1 MKCGQPMAAVG
12 RFLPVMTVRELCSW
26 TTCYAG
32 STGRVRQQADI
43 ATVVFAHLN
52 ALKEVRLKASFVTD
66 TATMCVFDVASLK
79 HRLDD
84 DADWWSIPDA
94 ELEEVNR
101 GNVAFLNLGSDG
113 KYSFTFAE
121 EVQYPQVEMSLH
133 VPSGRLFV
141 GAAEEITAD
150 GLEPEAVRG
159 GIFIDVQPGE
169 YTLRVSRNGTEISLS
184 LHFVHSS
191 KRNEFD
197 SLIRI

>member
-1 MKCGQPMAAVG
+1 M
-12 RFLPVMTVRELCSW
+12 
-26 TTCYAG
+26 
-32 STGRVRQQADI
+32 
-43 ATVVFAHLN
+43 VFAHRH
-52 ALKEVRLKASFVTD
+52 ALKEVRLKANFVTD
-66 TATMCVFDVASLK
+66 TATMCVFDIDSLK

-121 EVQYPQVEMSLH
+121 EVQYPQVEMNLH

-141 GAAEEITAD
+141 GAAEEVTAD

-159 GIFIDVQPGE
+159 GMFIDVQPGE

-184 LHFVHSS
+184 LHFAHSS